1 MTRRG
6 AFLEYLKAAFLW
18 RWNLLA
24 AGAGVIF
31 ALLSGRPD
39 LVLPLIGAGE
49 IIYLGLLT
57 TNERFRKAIDARAFM
72 RMPQPDQKELLTQIQ
87 SVVKPE
93 AWARFDRLRERCL
106 TLSKISEQF
115 RGPQA
120 AGSPVVTDLQT
131 SSLER
136 LLWIFLKLLYSQ
148 DALRRFLNTTDRDG
162 LVQEI
167 EATEKALES
176 AEEKARGEK
185 LISSLKDKLETLGQ
199 RLENYDRAA
208 ENREFLAIE
217 IDRIEQKVNAIGE
230 MALNSRDAADISAQ
244 VNGIAEGVSATEEA
258 MRSLEVAP
266 VLQREEVP
274 RLLDMR

>member
-72 RMPQPDQKELLTQIQ
+72 RMPQPDQKELLTHIQ

>member
-1 MTRRG
+1 MARRG
-6 AFLEYLKAAFLW
+6 AFFEYLKAAFLW

-24 AGAGVIF
+24 AGAGAIF

-39 LVLPLIGAGE
+39 IALPLIAAGE
-49 IIYLGLLT
+49 IVYLGLLT

-72 RMPQPDQKELLTQIQ
+72 SMPQPDQKELLTHIQ

-93 AWARFDRLRERCL
+93 AWARFDRLRERCV

-148 DALRRFLNTTDRDG
+148 DALRRFLNATDRDG

-167 EATEKALES
+167 EATEKALQS
-176 AEEKARGEK
+176 ANEKARGDK
-185 LISSLKDKLETLGQ
+185 LISSLEDKLETLRQ
-199 RLENYDRAA
+199 RLANYDRAD

-258 MRSLEVAP
+258 MRSLDVAP